1 MSETE
6 AGSLDPA
13 VDQENSPQ
21 KAPTKESGIS
31 RRTLCLGIG
40 ASVVMLGLGAV
51 NLVPA
56 QALVRPPGAQDE
68 AALLGG
74 CIRCGRC
81 MEVCP
86 RHVIVMQHMEDGIL
100 GARTP
105 VMSFKTDYCTGCV
118 EENGGVPLCAVAC
131 PTDAIS
137 VAPGVDPT
145 KIVIGLAD
153 IETEQC
159 LAYRFAGC
167 KFCYDACPDDAI
179 EMIAG
184 KPHVIADRCN
194 GCGAC
199 ESVCVSLK
207 EGSIH
212 TGAKRRAIAV
222 IPASGKEGGTR

>member
-1 MSETE
+1 MPDIEKDVHDS
-6 AGSLDPA
+6 A
-13 VDQENSPQ
+13 VDG
-21 KAPTKESGIS
+21 KDAPRGTSAKDSGIS

-40 ASVVMLGLGAV
+40 ASAVMLGLGAV

-68 AALLGG
+68 AALMGG

-81 MEVCP
+81 MEACP
-86 RHVIVMQHMEDGIL
+86 HHVIVMQHMEDGIL

-105 VMSFKTDYCTGCV
+105 VMSFKADYCTGCA
-118 EENGGVPLCAVAC
+118 EENGGVPLCALTC
-131 PTDAIS
+131 PTGAIS
-137 VAPGVDPT
+137 VAPGADAT
-145 KIVIGLAD
+145 KIVIGIAD

-167 KFCYDACPDDAI
+167 KFCYDACPYDAI
-179 EMIAG
+179 EMTAG

-222 IPASGKEGGTR
+222 VPASGKKGGQR

>member
-1 MSETE
+1 M
-6 AGSLDPA
+6 
-13 VDQENSPQ
+13 
-21 KAPTKESGIS
+21 
-31 RRTLCLGIG
+31 R
-40 ASVVMLGLGAV
+40 
-51 NLVPA
+51 
-56 QALVRPPGAQDE
+56 
-68 AALLGG
+68 
-74 CIRCGRC
+74 
-81 MEVCP
+81 
-86 RHVIVMQHMEDGIL
+86 
-100 GARTP
+100 
-105 VMSFKTDYCTGCV
+105 
-118 EENGGVPLCAVAC
+118 EENGGAAVCVAC

-137 VAPGVDPT
+137 VAPGTDPT
-145 KIVIGLAD
+145 KIVIGVAD

-159 LAYRFAGC
+159 LAYRSR
-167 KFCYDACPDDAI
+167 DASSALTPCPYDAI

>member
-1 MSETE
+1 MSGTKTD
-6 AGSLDPA
+6 SHDPA
-13 VDQENSPQ
+13 VDEKESQHEAS
-21 KAPTKESGIS
+21 TKESAIS

-40 ASVVMLGLGAV
+40 ASAVMLGLGAV

-68 AALLGG
+68 AALMGG

-81 MEVCP
+81 MEACP
-86 RHVIVMQHMEDGIL
+86 RHVIVMQHMEQGIL

-105 VMSFKTDYCTGCV
+105 VMSFKTDYCTGCA
-118 EENGGVPLCAVAC
+118 EENGGVPLCALAC

-137 VAPGVDPT
+137 VAPGTDPT
-145 KIVIGLAD
+145 KIVIGVAD

-167 KFCYDACPDDAI
+167 KFCYDACPYDAI

-184 KPHVIADRCN
+184 QPHVIADRCN

-207 EGSIH
+207 EGSIRS
-212 TGAKRRAIAV
+212 GSKRRAIAV
-222 IPASGKEGGTR
+222 VPVSGKEGGKR